1 MKKISR
7 LLFIIM
13 VLVTSAAI
21 AEPQQPAKIP
31 GEGRTRRLP
40 IYYLVRV
47 FSLGSR

>member
-31 GEGRTRRLP
+31 RRRKDEKTPDL
-40 IYYLVRV
+40 L
-47 FSLGSR
+47 FSACL